1 MKENMSSMDDESP
14 FALSELDVDIS
25 LSNQDEGTMS
35 YVFKSDLDSYEKS
48 LKELEKRIEKTSF
61 AKSTAKATE
70 SSIKD
75 LEKYIVDALSLTLNQ
90 RTEIFQ
96 QARKEYDKHLK
107 LTRRDLENALKR
119 RIKLEDEL
127 EKWKIKYNEIKE
139 AMDRLTANETND
151 DRSGMRKRHVFNQ
164 LEKDQGANGML
175 NNHNNTKNKNIKRRT
190 ASSWKNRISDYA
202 MFILLF
208 LMLSLNI
215 YLLYNYYN

>member
-1 MKENMSSMDDESP
+1 MDDESP

-175 NNHNNTKNKNIKRRT
+175 NNHNNTKNKNIRRRT

-208 LMLSLNI
+208 LMLGLNI

>member
-1 MKENMSSMDDESP
+1 MSSMDDESP
-14 FALSELDVDIS
+14 FALSELDIDIS

-96 QARKEYDKHLK
+96 QARKDYDKHLK

-127 EKWKIKYNEIKE
+127 EEWKIKYNEIKE

>member
-1 MKENMSSMDDESP
+1 MDDESP

-96 QARKEYDKHLK
+96 QARKDYDKHLK

-127 EKWKIKYNEIKE
+127 EEWKIKYNEIKE

-208 LMLSLNI
+208 LMLGLNI

>member
-1 MKENMSSMDDESP
+1 MDDESP
-14 FALSELDVDIS
+14 FALSELDIDIS

-96 QARKEYDKHLK
+96 QARKDYDKHLN

-127 EKWKIKYNEIKE
+127 EEWKIKYNEIKE

>member
-1 MKENMSSMDDESP
+1 MDDESP

-96 QARKEYDKHLK
+96 QARKDYDKHLK

-127 EKWKIKYNEIKE
+127 EEWKIKYNEIKE

-175 NNHNNTKNKNIKRRT
+175 DNHNNTKNKNIKRRT

>member
-1 MKENMSSMDDESP
+1 MDDESP

-96 QARKEYDKHLK
+96 QARKDYDKHLK

-127 EKWKIKYNEIKE
+127 EEWKIKYNEIKE

-208 LMLSLNI
+208 LMLSLNLSDLRI
-215 YLLYNYYN
+215 

>member
-1 MKENMSSMDDESP
+1 MDDESP
-14 FALSELDVDIS
+14 FALSELDIDIS

-96 QARKEYDKHLK
+96 QARKDYDKHLK

-127 EKWKIKYNEIKE
+127 EEWKIKYNEIKE

-175 NNHNNTKNKNIKRRT
+175 NNHNNTKNKNIRRRT

>member
-1 MKENMSSMDDESP
+1 MDDESP

-96 QARKEYDKHLK
+96 QARKDYDKHLK

-127 EKWKIKYNEIKE
+127 EEWKIKYNEIKE

>member
-1 MKENMSSMDDESP
+1 MDDESP

-96 QARKEYDKHLK
+96 QARKDYDKHLK

-208 LMLSLNI
+208 LMLGLNI

>member
-1 MKENMSSMDDESP
+1 MSSMDDESP

-35 YVFKSDLDSYEKS
+35 YVFKSDLESYEKS

-75 LEKYIVDALSLTLNQ
+75 LEKYIVDALYLTLNQ

-190 ASSWKNRISDYA
+190 ASSLKNRISDYA

>member
-1 MKENMSSMDDESP
+1 MSSMDDESP
-14 FALSELDVDIS
+14 FALSELDIDIS

-96 QARKEYDKHLK
+96 QARKDYDKHLK

-127 EKWKIKYNEIKE
+127 EEWKIKYNEIKE
-139 AMDRLTANETND
+139 AMDRLTANETNH

>member
-1 MKENMSSMDDESP
+1 MSSMDDESP

-96 QARKEYDKHLK
+96 QARKDYDKHLK

>member
-1 MKENMSSMDDESP
+1 MDDESP

-127 EKWKIKYNEIKE
+127 EEWKIK
-139 AMDRLTANETND
+139 
-151 DRSGMRKRHVFNQ
+151 
-164 LEKDQGANGML
+164 
-175 NNHNNTKNKNIKRRT
+175 
-190 ASSWKNRISDYA
+190 
-202 MFILLF
+202 
-208 LMLSLNI
+208 
-215 YLLYNYYN
+215 

>member
-1 MKENMSSMDDESP
+1 MSSMDDESP

-61 AKSTAKATE
+61 AKSTAKTTE

-96 QARKEYDKHLK
+96 QARKDYDKHLK

-127 EKWKIKYNEIKE
+127 EEWKIKYNEIKE

-175 NNHNNTKNKNIKRRT
+175 DNHNNTKNKNIKRRT

>member
-1 MKENMSSMDDESP
+1 MDDESP

-96 QARKEYDKHLK
+96 QARKDYDKHLK

-127 EKWKIKYNEIKE
+127 EEWKIKYNEIKE

-175 NNHNNTKNKNIKRRT
+175 NNHNNTKNKNIRRRT

>member
-1 MKENMSSMDDESP
+1 MSSMDDESP

-127 EKWKIKYNEIKE
+127 EEWKIKYNEIKE

>member
-1 MKENMSSMDDESP
+1 MDDESP

-127 EKWKIKYNEIKE
+127 EEWKIKYNEIKE

-208 LMLSLNI
+208 LMLGLNI

>member
-1 MKENMSSMDDESP
+1 MDDESP

-96 QARKEYDKHLK
+96 QARKDYDKHLK

-127 EKWKIKYNEIKE
+127 EEWKIKYNEIKE

-175 NNHNNTKNKNIKRRT
+175 DNHNNTKNKNIKRRT

-215 YLLYNYYN
+215 YLHYNYYN

>member
-1 MKENMSSMDDESP
+1 MSSMDDESP

>member
-1 MKENMSSMDDESP
+1 MSSMDDESP

-35 YVFKSDLDSYEKS
+35 YVFKSDLESYEKS

-96 QARKEYDKHLK
+96 QARKDYDKHLK

-127 EKWKIKYNEIKE
+127 EEWKIKYNEIKE

>member
-1 MKENMSSMDDESP
+1 MDDESP

-96 QARKEYDKHLK
+96 QARKDYDKHLK

-127 EKWKIKYNEIKE
+127 EEWKIKYNEIKE
-139 AMDRLTANETND
+139 AMDTLTANETND

>member
-96 QARKEYDKHLK
+96 QARKDYDKHLK

-127 EKWKIKYNEIKE
+127 EEWKIKYNEIKE

-208 LMLSLNI
+208 LMLGLNI

>member
-1 MKENMSSMDDESP
+1 MDDESP

-96 QARKEYDKHLK
+96 QARKDYDKHLK

-127 EKWKIKYNEIKE
+127 EEWKIKYNEIKE

-164 LEKDQGANGML
+164 LEEDQGANGML
-175 NNHNNTKNKNIKRRT
+175 NNHNNTKNKNLK
-190 ASSWKNRISDYA
+190 
-202 MFILLF
+202 ILF
-208 LMLSLNI
+208 
-215 YLLYNYYN
+215 

>member
-1 MKENMSSMDDESP
+1 MSSMDDESP

-96 QARKEYDKHLK
+96 QARKDYDKHLK

-127 EKWKIKYNEIKE
+127 EEWKIKYN
-139 AMDRLTANETND
+139 
-151 DRSGMRKRHVFNQ
+151 
-164 LEKDQGANGML
+164 
-175 NNHNNTKNKNIKRRT
+175 
-190 ASSWKNRISDYA
+190 
-202 MFILLF
+202 
-208 LMLSLNI
+208 
-215 YLLYNYYN
+215 

>member
-1 MKENMSSMDDESP
+1 MDDESP

-61 AKSTAKATE
+61 AKSTAKTTE

-96 QARKEYDKHLK
+96 QARKDYDKHLK

-127 EKWKIKYNEIKE
+127 EEWKIKYNEIKE

>member
-1 MKENMSSMDDESP
+1 MSSMDDESP

-96 QARKEYDKHLK
+96 QARKDYDKHLK

-127 EKWKIKYNEIKE
+127 EEWKIKYNEIKE

>member
-1 MKENMSSMDDESP
+1 MLSMDDESP

-96 QARKEYDKHLK
+96 QARKDYDKHLK

-127 EKWKIKYNEIKE
+127 EEWKIKYNEIKE

>member
-1 MKENMSSMDDESP
+1 MSSMDDESP

-96 QARKEYDKHLK
+96 QARKDYDKHLK

-127 EKWKIKYNEIKE
+127 EEWKIK
-139 AMDRLTANETND
+139 
-151 DRSGMRKRHVFNQ
+151 
-164 LEKDQGANGML
+164 
-175 NNHNNTKNKNIKRRT
+175 
-190 ASSWKNRISDYA
+190 
-202 MFILLF
+202 
-208 LMLSLNI
+208 
-215 YLLYNYYN
+215 

>member
-1 MKENMSSMDDESP
+1 MDDESP

-127 EKWKIKYNEIKE
+127 EEWKIKYNEIKE

>member
-1 MKENMSSMDDESP
+1 MDDESP
-14 FALSELDVDIS
+14 FALSELDIDIS

-127 EKWKIKYNEIKE
+127 EEWKIKYNEIKE

>member
-1 MKENMSSMDDESP
+1 MDDESP
-14 FALSELDVDIS
+14 FALSELDIDIS

-96 QARKEYDKHLK
+96 QARKDYDKHLK

-127 EKWKIKYNEIKE
+127 EEWKIKYNEIKE

>member
-1 MKENMSSMDDESP
+1 MDDESP